1 MKNIQIAVLV
11 KPVPDP
17 KRWEKLKLDP
27 ETMLLARGEVPPVIN
42 PLDRNAIEAALS
54 LKAALGGT
62 VTALTMAP
70 PDGEEQLREALAMGC
85 DRGCL
90 LTDRAFAGADTLAT
104 ARVLAAAV
112 RKLGKVDLVLCGAW
126 SLDGSTSQ
134 VGPQTAELLGLPDLT
149 CAVSL
154 EAAGD
159 VLRAR
164 CKFEGGTALFEA
176 ELPLLVTLD
185 KEANAPRLAGMLGIR
200 AAFDKKVEVWGAK
213 ELGLDPKEVGLLGS
227 PTRMLNVYTP
237 ATRRKGEILQGPVN
251 ETAAKLIA
259 RLRKEKVL

>member
-1 MKNIQIAVLV
+1 MKKLDIVVCV

-42 PLDRNAIEAALS
+42 PLDRNAVEAALA
-54 LKAALGGT
+54 LRAATGGK
-62 VTALTMAP
+62 VTAVTMAP

-85 DRGCL
+85 DKGCL

-112 RKLGKVDLVLCGAW
+112 RRLGAPDLVLCGAY

-134 VGPQTAELLGLPDLT
+134 VGPQVAQLLDIPDLT
-149 CAVSL
+149 HAVSL
-154 EAAGD
+154 EPAGD
-159 VLRAR
+159 RLRVR
-164 CKFEGGTALFEA
+164 CKFEGGTALFESD
-176 ELPLLVTLD
+176 LPLLVTLD
-185 KEANAPRLAGMLGIR
+185 KEANAPRLAGLLGIR
-200 AAFDKKVEVWGAK
+200 AARDKDVAVWGAK
-213 ELGLDPKEVGLLGS
+213 DLKLGAKEVGLAGS

-237 ATRRKGEILQGPVN
+237 ATRRKGEILQGPAN
-251 ETAAKLIA
+251 EVASKLIA
-259 RLRKEKVL
+259 RLRKEKVV